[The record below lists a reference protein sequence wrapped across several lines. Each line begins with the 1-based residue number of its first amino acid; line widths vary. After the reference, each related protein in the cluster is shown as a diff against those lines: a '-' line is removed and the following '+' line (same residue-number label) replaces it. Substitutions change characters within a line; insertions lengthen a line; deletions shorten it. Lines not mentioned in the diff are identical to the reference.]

1 MIHKTAAS
9 GHSQYG
15 QDPLQRMTG
24 YNLATILLNRP
35 DLAVRESPQ
44 Q

>member
-1 MIHKTAAS
+1 
-9 GHSQYG
+9 
-15 QDPLQRMTG
+15 MTG

>member
-1 MIHKTAAS
+1 
-9 GHSQYG
+9 
-15 QDPLQRMTG
+15 MTG

-44 Q
+44 QWSHHNRFPERSRGGSASSR